1 MVSSTDIFPG
11 AAVFDGVDSLAQCG
25 EILEK
30 LAHVFS
36 VYAFSNLRNANLNS
50 LHESHVNIGRSI
62 LRELFQNC
70 SKVNHIS
77 WIGSQGCIDLSG
89 LYLEVGS
96 DVTDLFLDGCSF
108 FSYSVNRE
116 VVEGLYETNQTHTTS
131 LYLMLSCKRNWNV
144 SASKMC

>member
-1 MVSSTDIFPG
+1 MWRNT
-11 AAVFDGVDSLAQCG
+11 Q
-25 EILEK
+25 K

-36 VYAFSNLRNANLNS
+36 VYAFSNLRNANLHS

-70 SKVNHIS
+70 SKVKHIS
-77 WIGSQGCIDLSG
+77 WIGPQGCIDLSG

-116 VVEGLYETNQTHTTS
+116 VVEGLYETNQTHTHEQ
-131 LYLMLSCKRNWNV
+131 LVLMLSCKKLVERLSIKNV
-144 SASKMC
+144 QHISVSMMM